1 MPTIHSTL
9 LGSAMSNITI
19 VTTSRADWGLLAPV
33 LDRLLRST
41 KHKCN
46 LVVTGQHLY
55 QGLEIFSKYSI
66 DELIECSCDL
76 SDDSAAACGVSA
88 KILAGFGKYL
98 SANNVDLVLVLGDR
112 FEVLSVALAAVIN
125 RVPIAHLFGG
135 DTTLGA
141 IDNSLR
147 HAISKLASLHFPS
160 NEDSA
165 AKLIEMGEPESRV
178 IVSGSTGIDTLS
190 RIAPVSRDIFLERVG
205 LAGAHS
211 VLLVA
216 YHPETLC
223 DVPDPGLEELIL
235 ALAEFPDLHLLFT
248 GTNIDPGHGA
258 VEEKIRNFVA
268 SRDNAVFI
276 DSLGSE
282 LFAAALNHCVAI
294 IGNSSAGILEAPYF
308 GTQTINIGC
317 RQAGRRRS
325 ASVTDIDGKAT
336 VIASAIRFCMSN
348 KNISRDYFFGKGNAS
363 EVIASTLENFDNFNG
378 LIIKE
383 REAL

>member
-1 MPTIHSTL
+1 
-9 LGSAMSNITI
+9 MSNITI

-46 LVVTGQHLY
+46 LLVTGQHLN
-55 QGLEIFSKYSI
+55 QSLEIFSKYHI

-76 SDDSAAACGVSA
+76 SDESAAACAVSA
-88 KILAGFGKYL
+88 KILAGVGRYL

-112 FEVLSVALAAVIN
+112 FEVLSVALAAAIN

-141 IDNSLR
+141 IDNSIR
-147 HAISKLASLHFPS
+147 HAISRLASLHFPS

-165 AKLIEMGEPESRV
+165 ARLIGMGEPASRV

-190 RIAPVSRDIFLERVG
+190 QIAPVSKDIFLERVG
-205 LAGAHS
+205 LAGAHT

-223 DVPDPGLEELIL
+223 DVPDQGLEELLL
-235 ALAEFPDLHLLFT
+235 AFADFPDLCLLFT
-248 GTNIDPGHGA
+248 GTNIDPGHGNI
-258 VEEKIRNFVA
+258 EKKIKSFVA
-268 SRDNAVFI
+268 YRTNAVFV

-282 LFAAALNHCVAI
+282 LFAAALNHCAII

-308 GTQTINIGC
+308 GTPTINIGY
-317 RQAGRRRS
+317 RQAGRRRA
-325 ASVTDIDGKAT
+325 ASVTDVPGKAPM
-336 VIASAIRFCMSN
+336 IASAIHSCMSATD
-348 KNISRDYFFGKGNAS
+348 ICRDYYFGDGNAS
-363 EVIASTLENFDNFNG
+363 EIIASTLEEFDNFDG
-378 LIIKE
+378 LLIKE
-383 REAL
+383 